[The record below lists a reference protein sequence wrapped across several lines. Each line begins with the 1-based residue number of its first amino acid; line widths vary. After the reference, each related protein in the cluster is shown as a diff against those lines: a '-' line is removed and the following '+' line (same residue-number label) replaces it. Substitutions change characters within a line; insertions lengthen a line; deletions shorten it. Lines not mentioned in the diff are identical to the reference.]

1 MYAQLMNLIARI
13 VGRTVHLNM
22 DKQLGPASEDDIK
35 QALES
40 IDAIIATMSET
51 DNWRVVFHRMRS
63 HIVDHPNSY
72 GMSMARD
79 SWESMQG
86 GYGSWSDYYIPHGD
100 FETRK
105 RLNEELQSHSK
116 ALLSAL
122 SDYSDG

>member
-13 VGRTVHLNM
+13 IGRTIYLNM
-22 DKQLGPASEDDIK
+22 DKQIAPASKDDIK

-63 HIVDHPNSY
+63 YIVDHPNSY

-105 RLNEELQSHSK
+105 RLNEELQSHSA
-116 ALLSAL
+116 ALVSAL

>member
-63 HIVDHPNSY
+63 YIADHPNSY

>member
-1 MYAQLMNLIARI
+1 MYAQLMNLIERI

-63 HIVDHPNSY
+63 YIVDHPNSY

-105 RLNEELQSHSK
+105 RLNEELQSHSA
-116 ALLSAL
+116 ALVSAL

>member
-63 HIVDHPNSY
+63 YIVDHPNSY

-116 ALLSAL
+116 ALVSAL

>member
-63 HIVDHPNSY
+63 YIVDHPNSY

-105 RLNEELQSHSK
+105 RLNEELQSHSA
-116 ALLSAL
+116 ALVSAL

>member
-13 VGRTVHLNM
+13 IGRTIYLNM
-22 DKQLGPASEDDIK
+22 DKQIAPASKDDIK

-63 HIVDHPNSY
+63 YIVDHPNSY

-105 RLNEELQSHSK
+105 RLNEELQSHCT
-116 ALLSAL
+116 ALVSAL

>member
-63 HIVDHPNSY
+63 YIFDHPNSY

-105 RLNEELQSHSK
+105 RLNEELQSHSA
-116 ALLSAL
+116 ALVSAL

>member
-13 VGRTVHLNM
+13 IGRTIYSNM
-22 DKQLGPASEDDIK
+22 DKQIAPASKDDIK

-63 HIVDHPNSY
+63 YIVDHPNSY

-79 SWESMQG
+79 SWESVQG
-86 GYGSWSDYYIPHGD
+86 GYGSWSDYYIPHDD

-105 RLNEELQSHSK
+105 RLNEDLQSYCS
-116 ALLSAL
+116 ALVSAL